1 MVNQVLTLDSVTK
14 KFGTFTAVD
23 QVSFAVERGEF
34 LTLLGASGSGK
45 TTILRMLGGFERP
58 TAGAL
63 MMNGRDISGA
73 PPYRRRI
80 NTVFQNY
87 ALFPH
92 MTVSENVQYGLR
104 FDNVTRAKRR
114 ERARSMLARVGLEGK
129 EHQLPASLS
138 GGQQQRVALARA
150 LIKEPE
156 VLLLDE
162 PLSALD
168 AKLRKQL
175 QLELKRVQ
183 RETGVTFVYVTH
195 DQEEALVMSDRIA
208 VLDSGHLMQID
219 RPQQVFE
226 RPRSLF
232 VAEFLGVSNKLRGV
246 VEKKEQSTFVRFGD
260 ACAIRLQEFCGT
272 DLEQGEHVWLM
283 CRAEQLRVAVEE
295 SEHVNSVVARVR
307 ELIYLGTQ
315 TRLLLTTTEGVEL
328 QVELN
333 SEDMPKGI
341 SIVESTELRVIIP
354 ERAVH
359 IFKDGA
365 DTTVMR
371 RVVYQ

>member
-1 MVNQVLTLDSVTK
+1 MEDQVLTLDNVTK
-14 KFGTFTAVD
+14 KFGAFTAVN
-23 QVSFAVERGEF
+23 QVSFTVERGEF

-45 TTILRMLGGFERP
+45 TTILRMLAGFERP
-58 TAGAL
+58 TVGAL
-63 MMNGRDISGA
+63 MMNGQNISSV
-73 PPYRRRI
+73 PPYRRRV

-104 FDNVTRAKRR
+104 FDKVTRAERR

-129 EHQLPASLS
+129 TDQLPTSLS

-208 VLDSGHLMQID
+208 VLDSGQLMQID
-219 RPQQVFE
+219 TPQQVFE
-226 RPRSLF
+226 RPGSLF
-232 VAEFLGVSNKLRGV
+232 VAEFLGISNKLRGL
-246 VEKKEQSTFVRFGD
+246 VEKRGQSTFVRLGD
-260 ACAIRLQEFCGT
+260 TCAIRLGESCVT
-272 DLEQGEHVWLM
+272 DLEPGERVWLM
-283 CRAEQLRVAVEE
+283 CRAEQLRVAVGG
-295 SEHVNSVVARVR
+295 SEPDNSVVARVG

-315 TRLLLTTTEGVEL
+315 TRLVLTTTDGVDL
-328 QVELN
+328 QVQLN
-333 SEDMPKGI
+333 SADMPEGI
-341 SIVESTELRVIIP
+341 SVQESTELRVVIP
-354 ERAVH
+354 EGAVH
-359 IFKDGA
+359 VFRDGGDPTA
-365 DTTVMR
+365 MR
-371 RVVYQ
+371 RVAH

>member
-1 MVNQVLTLDSVTK
+1 MEDQVLTLDNMTK
-14 KFGTFTAVD
+14 KFGAFTAVNE
-23 QVSFAVERGEF
+23 VSFAVRRGEF

-45 TTILRMLGGFERP
+45 TTILRMLAGFEHP
-58 TAGAL
+58 TVGAL
-63 MMNGRDISGA
+63 MMNGRDISSV
-73 PPYRRRI
+73 PPYRRRV

-104 FDNVTRAKRR
+104 FDKVTRAERR

-129 EHQLPASLS
+129 KDQFPSSLS

-150 LIKEPE
+150 LIKQPE

-208 VLDSGHLMQID
+208 VLDSGQLMQID
-219 RPQQVFE
+219 TPQQVFE
-226 RPRSLF
+226 RPGSLF
-232 VAEFLGVSNKLRGV
+232 VAEFLGISNKLRGL
-246 VEKKEQSTFVRFGD
+246 VEKRGQSTFVRLGH
-260 ACAIRLQEFCGT
+260 ACAVRLGESWGT
-272 DLEQGEHVWLM
+272 DLEPGERVWLG
-283 CRAEQLRVAVEE
+283 CRAEQLRVALSD
-295 SEHVNSVVARVR
+295 SEQDNSVGASVK

-315 TRLLLTTTEGVEL
+315 TRLVLATADGVDL
-328 QVELN
+328 QVQLN
-333 SEDMPKGI
+333 SEDVPDGI
-341 SIVESTELRVIIP
+341 SMVESTELRVVIP
-354 ERAVH
+354 EGAVH
-359 IFKDGA
+359 VFKDGA
-365 DTTVMR
+365 DPTAMR
-371 RVVYQ
+371 RVAH